1 MTKLME
7 WLAAAAAFFSVYL
20 AIVTRQLRSDLLD
33 EYMFEIKLSPVI
45 LVVLFGLYSA
55 TVVLYRTFTFNNCED
70 AAKEL
75 LEQIKEAK
83 ADLRSKGMVLSD

>member
-7 WLAAAAAFFSVYL
+7 WLAAAAAFFGVYF
-20 AIVTRQLRSDLLD
+20 AIVYRQVQHDLFD
-33 EYMFEIKLSPVI
+33 QYMLEIRWSPVI
-45 LVVLFGLYSA
+45 LVLLFGMYSA
-55 TVVLYRTFTFNNCED
+55 FVVLYRTFTFNNCEE

-83 ADLRSKGMVLSD
+83 ADLRSKGMTLSD

>member
-7 WLAAAAAFFSVYL
+7 WLVGALTYSVVYF
-20 AIVTRQLRSDLLD
+20 AIVARQVQHELLD
-33 EYMFEIKLSPVI
+33 EYMYEIMLSPLV

-55 TVVLYRTFTFNNCED
+55 SVVLYRTFTFNNCEA

-75 LEQIKEAK
+75 LDQIKEAK
-83 ADLRSKGMVLSD
+83 TDLRSKGMVFAD

>member
-7 WLAAAAAFFSVYL
+7 WLAVAAAFFAVYFS
-20 AIVTRQLRSDLLD
+20 IVCRQVQHPVFDQ
-33 EYMFEIKLSPVI
+33 YMFAIQLSPLI
-45 LVVLFGLYSA
+45 LLVLFGLYSA

-83 ADLRSKGMVLSD
+83 KDLRSKGMVLSD

>member
-7 WLAAAAAFFSVYL
+7 WLMAAFAFFGVYF
-20 AIVTRQLRSDLLD
+20 AIIARQVQHEVLD
-33 EYMFEIKLSPVI
+33 QYMFEIKLSP
-45 LVVLFGLYSA
+45 LVLIVLFGIYSA
-55 TVVLYRTFTFNNCED
+55 TVVLYRTFTFNNCEE

-83 ADLRSKGMVLSD
+83 TDLRSKGMTFND

>member
-7 WLAAAAAFFSVYL
+7 WLMAAVAFFGVYL
-20 AIVTRQLRSDLLD
+20 AIVCRQVKHDVFD
-33 EYMFEIKLSPVI
+33 QYMLEIQLSPLI
-45 LVVLFGLYSA
+45 LLVLFGLYSV
-55 TVVLYRTFTFNNCED
+55 TVVLYRTLTFNNCEE

-83 ADLRSKGMVLSD
+83 KDLRSKGMVLSD